1 VVNTQLQ
8 VGDVKETLEI
18 ASEPPAV
25 NSTSSTLSNVV
36 SGPVVRDLPINGRD
50 WMLLA
55 APWSPVS
62 TLLKRNFPSRG
73 AATPGPDARHA

>member
-1 VVNTQLQ
+1 MVNTQLQ

-55 APWSPVS
+55 A
-62 TLLKRNFPSRG
+62 LE
-73 AATPGPDARHA
+73 PGVHPIEAQLSFAGGGNTRA